1 MSRRRSTRRAR
12 YNYGV
17 KSRAASTIR
26 KTGNVKINAKKF
38 IVSFV
43 VLVFSIYFICT
54 VIGQQV
60 TLNRKNVEIK
70 ALNEQIEEAGRET
83 ERLREE
89 LESVNDP
96 EYMERM
102 ARERLGLVTPN
113 ERVYIDL
120 SSTGD

>member
-1 MSRRRSTRRAR
+1 MNRRRSTRRST
-12 YNYGV
+12 YGSGV
-17 KSRAASTIR
+17 KDRAARTIR
-26 KTGNVKINAKKF
+26 KTGNVKINFKRFA
-38 IVSFV
+38 ISLFV
-43 VLVFSIYFICT
+43 LAFSIYFICT

-83 ERLREE
+83 DRLREE

-102 ARERLGLVTPN
+102 ARERLGLITPN